1 MASATI
7 RHVEEEVTET
17 AQVKRVT
24 LDLSELEAKTLR
36 ELIYKVSRKEGTY
49 FDIVDRI
56 SEALYMAG
64 VYMLDPYD
72 YFSGKLDASPLQNG
86 HK

>member
-1 MASATI
+1 MAFATI
-7 RHVEEEVTET
+7 RHVEEQVTET
-17 AQVKRVT
+17 AQVKRIT
-24 LDLSELEAKTLR
+24 LDLSELEAKMLR
-36 ELIYKVSRKEGTY
+36 ELIYKVSREEGTY

-56 SEALYMAG
+56 SDALYMAG
-64 VYMLDPYD
+64 VMLDPYD